1 MQHYEY
7 ALRNDKTLL
16 LIPIKG
22 LFLSYF
28 IKKVKKKLLSEKKRG
43 KEMRRKEPGTELKI
57 LNHEITRKGRNIGGT
72 DKDRE
77 ELGVK
82 LRR

>member
-1 MQHYEY
+1 
-7 ALRNDKTLL
+7 
-16 LIPIKG
+16 
-22 LFLSYF
+22 
-28 IKKVKKKLLSEKKRG
+28 
-43 KEMRRKEPGTELKI
+43 MRRKEPGTELKI

>member
-1 MQHYEY
+1 
-7 ALRNDKTLL
+7 
-16 LIPIKG
+16 
-22 LFLSYF
+22 
-28 IKKVKKKLLSEKKRG
+28 
-43 KEMRRKEPGTELKI
+43 MRRKGPGTELKV
-57 LNHEITRKGRNIGGT
+57 LNHEINKITRKGRNIGGT